1 MKKYQIDEETINQII
16 EWSHNYG
23 RSMQFNISL
32 FGAECEQSK
41 FFTEQ
46 KTKDYIHE
54 QIVKNLGEI

>member
-23 RSMQFNISL
+23 RSMQFNIGL